1 MSCSTVTTQSDPSV
15 ASSRNPTIIG
25 HRGGSLEVPENTL
38 AAFRY
43 SRDLGL
49 KWLELDVR
57 MAADGV
63 VVCHDAFLGRLGKRP
78 DIEVWKTPITAL
90 KEISVGDPMPSEY
103 ALGKLE
109 EFGLSVPRF
118 GDAYANETI
127 PTLIEALQ
135 AVEDIHFMVELK
147 EGPYGAVLA
156 DEAIADIRQVNAL
169 DRVLLGSFDL
179 DLLDRAAQLAPD
191 TPLIGIAEE
200 PEMIPELLKRPIRY
214 LAVSE
219 DLVDLALKSK
229 PASVTLWVWTIR
241 DLSEAKR
248 LVAKGVDGLISDIP
262 KKVRDGL
269 NP

>member
-1 MSCSTVTTQSDPSV
+1 MSCSTVTTQSEPGA
-15 ASSRNPTIIG
+15 ASSRMPTIIG

-38 AAFRY
+38 ASFRY

-135 AVEDIHFMVELK
+135 AVEDIHYMVEL
-147 EGPYGAVLA
+147 
-156 DEAIADIRQVNAL
+156 
-169 DRVLLGSFDL
+169 
-179 DLLDRAAQLAPD
+179 
-191 TPLIGIAEE
+191 
-200 PEMIPELLKRPIRY
+200 
-214 LAVSE
+214 
-219 DLVDLALKSK
+219 
-229 PASVTLWVWTIR
+229 
-241 DLSEAKR
+241 
-248 LVAKGVDGLISDIP
+248 
-262 KKVRDGL
+262 
-269 NP
+269 

>member
-1 MSCSTVTTQSDPSV
+1 
-15 ASSRNPTIIG
+15 
-25 HRGGSLEVPENTL
+25 
-38 AAFRY
+38 
-43 SRDLGL
+43 
-49 KWLELDVR
+49 

-103 ALGKLE
+103 ALGKLK
-109 EFGLSVPRF
+109 EFGLSVPSF
-118 GDAYANETI
+118 GEAYASERI

-135 AVEDIHFMVELK
+135 AVQDIHFMVELK
-147 EGPYGAVLA
+147 EGPYGSRPHQ
-156 DEAIADIRQVNAL
+156 AIADIRQVNAL
-169 DRVLLGSFDL
+169 NRVILGSFDL
-179 DLLDRAAQLAPD
+179 ELLDRAAELAPD

-219 DLVDLALKSK
+219 DLVDLALQSK

-241 DLSEAKR
+241 DLTEAKR